1 MKFKSVFKY
10 LGLYG
15 LMPLGLILVGAVGA
29 TVFLIS
35 TGKDINRN
43 NDWYETPR
51 GIDEEFFVSLGG
63 HEQFVHVRGRDSS
76 NPVLL
81 YLHGGPGVAMS
92 SMLHRVNRPLADYF
106 TLVEWDQRGA
116 GRSRIDDALVSSM
129 SYQRMVD
136 DAVELIEHLQ
146 SRLDV
151 KQVILVG
158 QSWGS
163 MLGLGI
169 VQERPELIAA
179 YVGVGQSLA
188 FNKALDETARLVLAA
203 AQQAGDDE
211 TIAALRAL
219 PEKWPPASDREEY
232 FNRIGVIQRP
242 LVKYGAGLHAAFE
255 TDFIKSSLVLDSA
268 LSPDIGIVEMLIN
281 MELGENAS
289 LALIEDL
296 QYRDFR
302 EEFGVTYSVPM
313 FIFQGEH
320 DWQTP
325 STIVRPWFDTLVAP
339 HKEYISFEHS
349 GHMVNIE
356 EEGKYIYE
364 MISRVRPFGQ
374 KRR

>member
-1 MKFKSVFKY
+1 MKFKSTVKY

-15 LMPLGLILVGAVGA
+15 LIPLSLILVGAIGA
-29 TVFLIS
+29 TVLLIS
-35 TGKDINRN
+35 TGKDINKN
-43 NDWYETPR
+43 NDWYETPS

-92 SMLHRVNRPLADYF
+92 GMLHRVNRPLADYF

-146 SRLDV
+146 ARLDV

-169 VQERPELIAA
+169 VQDRPDLIAA

-203 AQQAGDDE
+203 AERVDDEE
-211 TIAALRAL
+211 TIAVLRAL
-219 PEKWPPASDREEY
+219 PEEWPPASDRDEY
-232 FNRIGVIQRP
+232 FSRIEVIQEP
-242 LVKYGAGLHAAFE
+242 LTRYGTGLHAAFD
-255 TDFIKSSLVLDSA
+255 TDFNKSSLVLDSA
-268 LSPDIGIVEMLIN
+268 LSPDIGILEMLVN
-281 MELGENAS
+281 LELSEEAN

-302 EEFGVTYSVPM
+302 EEFGATYSVPM
-313 FIFQGEH
+313 FIFQGKH

-325 STIVRPWFDTLVAP
+325 STLVKPWFDTLIAP
-339 HKEYISFEHS
+339 HKEYIVFEHS

-356 EEGKYIYE
+356 EEGKFIFE
-364 MISRVRPFGQ
+364 MINRVRPFGQ
-374 KRR
+374 KR